1 FPRGNKKRDQNLA
14 IPSRYPFFLVL
25 CVLGAL
31 VVAIPLWEDG
41 EQCQGGAGFRDA
53 TGYTKLWGIQEVRHR
68 VARQA
73 VAGIAF
79 IAAARIGE
87 GMVRQR
93 DHVLEE
99 QARGDEWLNRPK
111 VPAVAFAVEVFEVEP
126 AIAYVDGLDLHFRFG
141 K

>member
-1 FPRGNKKRDQNLA
+1 
-14 IPSRYPFFLVL
+14 
-25 CVLGAL
+25 
-31 VVAIPLWEDG
+31 
-41 EQCQGGAGFRDA
+41 
-53 TGYTKLWGIQEVRHR
+53 
-68 VARQA
+68 
-73 VAGIAF
+73 

-99 QARGDEWLNRPK
+99 QARGHEWLNRPK

-141 K
+141 KGAWREWPGADNRFTGKLDALDGSALAGLLPHALLQAGF